1 MQRDLEALR
10 DGAIGGVAGTAI
22 MSAVMLVSEKTG
34 LLPRQPPED
43 ITKAALDAA
52 GVTGRDEKTDDALAV
67 LAHFGFGAAG
77 GAVFGLLHRRLR
89 LPIPA
94 AVHGV
99 VFGSLVWAASYKGW
113 IPALG
118 ILPPP
123 ERDQPG
129 RPATMLLAHW
139 IYGATLGAAVG
150 DSRR

>member
-1 MQRDLEALR
+1 MQRDLQALR
-10 DGAIGGVAGTAI
+10 DGAVGGIVGTVT

-34 LLPRQPPED
+34 LMPRQPPED
-43 ITKAALDAA
+43 IAAAALDAV
-52 GVTGRDEKTDDALAV
+52 GVSERDEKTDEALAV

-77 GAVFGLLHRRLR
+77 GAIFGLLHRRLR

-113 IPALG
+113 IPALS

-139 IYGATLGAAVG
+139 VYGATLGAVVG